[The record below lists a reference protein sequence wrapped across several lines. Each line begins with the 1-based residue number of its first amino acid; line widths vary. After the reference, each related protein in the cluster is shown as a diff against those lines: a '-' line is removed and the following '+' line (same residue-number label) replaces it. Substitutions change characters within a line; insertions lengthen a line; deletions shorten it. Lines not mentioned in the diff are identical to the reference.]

1 MTRRVFKAAG
11 GLLVLGLALG
21 AVLLLRPGCVIFEAT
36 GFYCA
41 GCGTQRMLLALLG
54 GEVALAARNNIFML
68 IFLPATALYL
78 LVEAVRYVKEKPPLC
93 RSRWFWSVLCGVLV
107 LAGVFTLLRN
117 LPGFGWL
124 APLPA

>member
-54 GEVALAARNNIFML
+54 GESG
-68 IFLPATALYL
+68 PGG
-78 LVEAVRYVKEKPPLC
+78 KE
-93 RSRWFWSVLCGVLV
+93 
-107 LAGVFTLLRN
+107 
-117 LPGFGWL
+117 
-124 APLPA
+124 